1 MLIAQ
6 NAFHS
11 IAQTPTRES
20 LSLSHLHHQKHNRES
35 HFGRFGDEVHRHRMV
50 REPASGIFRQVDEN
64 GLQTDEEAV
73 RGDQAEREQ
82 TLLIILLRRGV
93 WDVLSLAAKGALLVV
108 MEFVRERRRR
118 LVVIVLVVERPP
130 SAVGGEG
137 RHRRPSAT
145 LDGAS
150 FDSNDFGRDDGRLS
164 AMDK

>member
-1 MLIAQ
+1 
-6 NAFHS
+6 
-11 IAQTPTRES
+11 
-20 LSLSHLHHQKHNRES
+20 
-35 HFGRFGDEVHRHRMV
+35 MV

-93 WDVLSLAAKGALLVV
+93 WDVLSLAAKGALLV

-118 LVVIVLVVERPP
+118 LVVVLVVERPP

-137 RHRRPSAT
+137 RHRPSAT

-150 FDSNDFGRDDGRLS
+150 FDSNDLGIVT
-164 AMDK
+164 MDV

>member
-1 MLIAQ
+1 M
-6 NAFHS
+6 
-11 IAQTPTRES
+11 
-20 LSLSHLHHQKHNRES
+20 SLSHLHHQKHNRES

-82 TLLIILLRRGV
+82 TLLIILLRRRRGV
-93 WDVLSLAAKGALLVV
+93 WDVLSLAAKGALLVM
-108 MEFVRERRRR
+108 MEFVRRERRRR
-118 LVVIVLVVERPP
+118 LVVVLVVERPP
-130 SAVGGEG
+130 PAVGGEG
-137 RHRRPSAT
+137 RHRPSAT

-150 FDSNDFGRDDGRLS
+150 FDSNDFDRDDGRLS

>member
-1 MLIAQ
+1 M
-6 NAFHS
+6 
-11 IAQTPTRES
+11 
-20 LSLSHLHHQKHNRES
+20 SLSHLHHQKHNRES

-82 TLLIILLRRGV
+82 TLLIIIRR
-93 WDVLSLAAKGALLVV
+93 DFSLAAGALLVL
-108 MEFVRERRRR
+108 EFGRERRRR
-118 LVVIVLVVERPP
+118 LVVVLVVERPP
-130 SAVGGEG
+130 PAVGGEG
-137 RHRRPSAT
+137 RHRPSAT

-150 FDSNDFGRDDGRLS
+150 FDSNDFDRDDGRLS

>member
-1 MLIAQ
+1 MQ
-6 NAFHS
+6 NILHS
-11 IAQTPTRES
+11 IALSRWRERS
-20 LSLSHLHHQKHNRES
+20 NCLSHLHHQKHNRES

-82 TLLIILLRRGV
+82 TLLIILRRRGV
-93 WDVLSLAAKGALLVV
+93 WDVSLAAKGALLV

-118 LVVIVLVVERPP
+118 LVVVLVVERPP
-130 SAVGGEG
+130 PAVGGEG
-137 RHRRPSAT
+137 RHRPSAT

-150 FDSNDFGRDDGRLS
+150 FDSNDFDRDDGRLS

>member
-1 MLIAQ
+1 MIVQ
-6 NAFHS
+6 NVFHS
-11 IAQTPTRES
+11 IAQTPPQEN

-82 TLLIILLRRGV
+82 TLLIIILRRGV
-93 WDVLSLAAKGALLVV
+93 WDVSLAAKGALLV

-118 LVVIVLVVERPP
+118 LVVVLVVERPP
-130 SAVGGEG
+130 PAVGGEG
-137 RHRRPSAT
+137 RHRRPSKNT
-145 LDGAS
+145 LDDA
-150 FDSNDFGRDDGRLS
+150 FQTTTLIVTMDEGRV
-164 AMDK
+164 

>member
-1 MLIAQ
+1 
-6 NAFHS
+6 
-11 IAQTPTRES
+11 
-20 LSLSHLHHQKHNRES
+20 
-35 HFGRFGDEVHRHRMV
+35 MV

-82 TLLIILLRRGV
+82 TLLIILRRRGV

-108 MEFVRERRRR
+108 MMEFVRERRRR

>member
-82 TLLIILLRRGV
+82 TLLIILRRRGV
-93 WDVLSLAAKGALLVV
+93 WDVSLAAKGALLV

-118 LVVIVLVVERPP
+118 LVVVLVVERPP

-150 FDSNDFGRDDGRLS
+150 FDSNDLGIVT
-164 AMDK
+164 MDV

>member
-1 MLIAQ
+1 M
-6 NAFHS
+6 
-11 IAQTPTRES
+11 
-20 LSLSHLHHQKHNRES
+20 SLSHLHHQKHNRES

-93 WDVLSLAAKGALLVV
+93 WDVLSLAAKGALLVM

-118 LVVIVLVVERPP
+118 LVVVLVVERPP

-150 FDSNDFGRDDGRLS
+150 FDSNDLGIVT
-164 AMDK
+164 MDV

>member
-1 MLIAQ
+1 MIVQ
-6 NAFHS
+6 NVFHS
-11 IAQTPTRES
+11 IAQTPTTTRES

-82 TLLIILLRRGV
+82 TLLIILLRRRRGV
-93 WDVLSLAAKGALLVV
+93 WDVLSLAAKGALLVM

-118 LVVIVLVVERPP
+118 LVVVLVVERPP

-137 RHRRPSAT
+137 RHRRPSKNT
-145 LDGAS
+145 LD
-150 FDSNDFGRDDGRLS
+150 DDAFQTTWGS
-164 AMDK
+164 